1 MKKLKVGDIV
11 IAPDTGGRW
20 LTAGKEYK
28 VIEVDKYNKGLFIII
43 NDGLEQICCF
53 LERCFHLNGGNWIV
67 K

>member
-28 VIEVDKYNKGLFIII
+28 VIEVDVICNDLFVIV
-43 NDGLEQICCF
+43 NDGLEQICCS
-53 LERCFHLNGGNWIV
+53 LNRCSHLNGGNWIV

>member
-11 IAPDTGGRW
+11 IAPNSCTKW
-20 LTAGKEYK
+20 LTAGKEYE
-28 VIEVDKYNKGLFIII
+28 VIQVDKYNKDLFVIV

-53 LERCFHLNGGNWIV
+53 LERCTHLNGGNWIV